1 MDDRHKDT
9 NDFLKKTI
17 ETSSGETITTLGG
30 DPFKDLADAFNGLDP
45 LPSLEE
51 ENRKLKLIN
60 KNIQTKLNETQREL
74 DRLKKNVNLSCEEM
88 LRILRDGQEYGHTED
103 YTEDKRLELKKHYNW
118 KDSL

>member
-1 MDDRHKDT
+1 MDDK
-9 NDFLKKTI
+9 NKQQI
-17 ETSSGETITTLGG
+17 IPPNSQPTITTNSF
-30 DPFKDLADAFNGLDP
+30 DPMGDLARAFNGLDP

-51 ENRKLKLIN
+51 ENKKLKLIN